1 MNKGKG
7 FQQTT
12 SEVDSQES
20 PTGKSSSILVSE
32 GGTVLEALHRRME
45 SLPPVQ
51 RKIARFIL
59 ENPRMIL
66 RMSIST
72 LADRSG
78 AKSEASV
85 VKLYRTLGFGGYHD
99 FKVSLATEV
108 AGRAI
113 NQVDEGSEITLDDD
127 LSTIKRK
134 IFSSAIR
141 VLTRTLETLDP
152 VLLERAVDTLVNAR
166 RIIILGY
173 GTSVVVAYDAFIK
186 FSRVGLDCL
195 YTQDSHINALV
206 LAEHREG
213 DVLFCISQSG
223 ESKDVVIPPEALKP
237 RVPIIAVTG
246 SPDSPLGK
254 IADICF
260 TVSSR
265 ETAFR
270 TDPMIGRIAEIAL
283 VDTLFNGVVVR
294 LGPKALDRLGKSRQ
308 ALSYLK
314 F

>member
-1 MNKGKG
+1 MRGETKQRINLG
-7 FQQTT
+7 QTIP
-12 SEVDSQES
+12 SLLE
-20 PTGKSSSILVSE
+20 
-32 GGTVLEALHRRME
+32 VLEE
-45 SLPPVQ
+45 KKEQFPPVQ
-51 RKIARFIL
+51 KRIAQYIL
-59 ENPRMIL
+59 SNPRTVL

-72 LADRSG
+72 LAERSG

-85 VKLYRTLGFGGYHD
+85 VKLYRALGFSGYHD

-108 AGRAI
+108 AGRTI
-113 NQVDEGSEITLDDD
+113 NQVDEESEITLDDTLD
-127 LSTIKRK
+127 TIMKK
-134 IFSSAIR
+134 IYSSGIR
-141 VLTRTLETLDP
+141 VLTKTMESLDP
-152 VLLERAVDTLVNAR
+152 VLLEKAVDLLVRASR
-166 RIIILGY
+166 VVILGY

-195 YTQDSHINALV
+195 YTQDPHINALV
-206 LAEHREG
+206 LAEDREG

-237 RVPIIAVTG
+237 KVPIIALTG
-246 SPDSPLGK
+246 SPDSPLGQ

-270 TDPMIGRIAEIAL
+270 TDPMIGRVAEIAL
-283 VDTLFNGVVVR
+283 VDTLFNGIVVR
-294 LGPKALDRLGKSRQ
+294 LGNRALERLARSRQ

>member
-1 MNKGKG
+1 MKERKTEKGALR
-7 FQQTT
+7 
-12 SEVDSQES
+12 E
-20 PTGKSSSILVSE
+20 SE
-32 GGTVLEALHRRME
+32 GSSPIRGEGNTVLEVLRNRME

-51 RKIARFIL
+51 RKIAGFIL

-66 RMSIST
+66 RMSISA

-85 VKLYRTLGFGGYHD
+85 VKLYRALGFSGYHD

-108 AGRAI
+108 AGRTI

-134 IFSSAIR
+134 IFSSGIR
-141 VLTRTLETLDP
+141 VLTKTMETLDP
-152 VLLERAVDTLVNAR
+152 VLLEQAVDTLVKAR

-206 LAEHREG
+206 LAEHRDG

-223 ESKDVVIPPEALKP
+223 ESKDVVVPPEALKP

-246 SPDSPLGK
+246 FPDSPLGK

-283 VDTLFNGVVVR
+283 VDTLFNGIVVR
-294 LGPKALDRLGKSRQ
+294 LGTKALNRLGKSRQ

>member
-1 MNKGKG
+1 MKEGRAI
-7 FQQTT
+7 
-12 SEVDSQES
+12 SSAVPLHS
-20 PTGKSSSILVSE
+20 PQDTPQKVRISE
-32 GGTVLEALHRRME
+32 GGSVLQALQNLKDF
-45 SLPPVQ
+45 LPPVQ
-51 RKIARFIL
+51 RKIARYIL
-59 ENPRMIL
+59 ENPRLIV

-85 VKLYRTLGFGGYHD
+85 VKLYRTLGFSGYHD

-108 AGRAI
+108 AGRTI
-113 NQVDEGSEITLDDD
+113 NQVDEGADITLDDD
-127 LSTIKRK
+127 IPTIKRK

-141 VLTRTLETLDP
+141 VLTKTMETLDP

-206 LAEHREG
+206 LADRREG

-223 ESKDVVIPPEALKP
+223 ESKDVVIPPEGLKP
-237 RVPIIAVTG
+237 KIPIIAVTG

-283 VDTLFNGVVVR
+283 VDTLFNGIVVR
-294 LGPKALDRLGKSRQ
+294 LGPSALERLGKSRQ